1 MALEHALDRNSTATI
16 AYAGSKGTHLIM
28 SLTYTGTGLNL
39 NQLPD
44 SYDALGAQLLTQT
57 ANPFYGVLPAG
68 TTMGAATVA
77 EGYLLLPHP
86 QYPAGLSQ
94 AVPRDGDSTYH
105 ALQATYIRHFPH
117 AGTLQAAFT
126 WAKLLSNTESTSAFQ
141 DGQGGIGVVQ
151 DNYNLKAE
159 RSVSEQD
166 IANNLVI
173 NYGLN
178 LPFGHGETHFSHI
191 GEAANSALGGWRVN
205 GITKLRSGLPIALV
219 AAANGLSQFG
229 TGQIRPNYT
238 VGCVKNSSGAPH
250 SAARASEWFNTACF
264 AQPGHFS
271 FGNEPRV
278 DPALKTQGED
288 NFDVTISKSIPI
300 ESRGTLKFTTE
311 IFNLFNH
318 SQFGEPIA
326 DLSSPAFG
334 RVENQTNL
342 PRTIQFALRVSF

>member
-1 MALEHALDRNSTATI
+1 M
-16 AYAGSKGTHLIM
+16 
-28 SLTYTGTGLNL
+28 
-39 NQLPD
+39 
-44 SYDALGAQLLTQT
+44 
-57 ANPFYGVLPAG
+57 
-68 TTMGAATVA
+68 
-77 EGYLLLPHP
+77 
-86 QYPAGLSQ
+86 
-94 AVPRDGDSTYH
+94 
-105 ALQATYIRHFPH
+105 
-117 AGTLQAAFT
+117 
-126 WAKLLSNTESTSAFQ
+126 
-141 DGQGGIGVVQ
+141 VQ

-178 LPFGHGETHFSHI
+178 LPFGHGETYFSHI

-288 NFDVTISKSIPI
+288 NFDITISKSIPI
-300 ESRGTLKFTTE
+300 GRPRHAQVQRRRSSTCSTTPNSRTE
-311 IFNLFNH
+311 CRSYLR
-318 SQFGEPIA
+318 
-326 DLSSPAFG
+326 PAFG
-334 RVENQTNL
+334 QVENQTNL
-342 PRTIQFALRVSF
+342 PRTMQFALRVTSKAHFSHGASTNL